1 MAESEPLALA
11 ASHRLVVELRS
22 RCSVSGIAAMTTRA
36 FPVLIWVALVTPLS
50 GLAAT
55 APIYKCVD
63 ANLRVLYTDE
73 PCKGGQQLNIRPG
86 DADPAAV
93 ARLQLERDALNQ
105 STAQRIAEQRRQE
118 DRAGRYMLED
128 NQRTYEFPSYD
139 YGAVWWL
146 PGIARSHPEG
156 ARRPKAH
163 EPRRFAPTPPN
174 IAMPRH

>member
-1 MAESEPLALA
+1 MALA
-11 ASHRLVVELRS
+11 ASHQWVVELRS
-22 RCSVSGIAAMTTRA
+22 LRSVSGIAALTTRA
-36 FPVLIWVALVTPLS
+36 FPVLIWAALVTPLS

-93 ARLQLERDALNQ
+93 ARLQLERDALRQ
-105 STAQRIAEQRRQE
+105 STAQRIADQRRQE
-118 DRAGRYMLED
+118 DWAGRYMIED
-128 NQRTYEFPSYD
+128 NQRAYDFPAYE
-139 YGAVWWL
+139 YGAVGWL

-156 ARRPKAH
+156 ARGPKSH
-163 EPRRFAPTPPN
+163 EPRRFASTRPD

>member
-1 MAESEPLALA
+1 LALA
-11 ASHRLVVELRS
+11 ASHQWVVELRS
-22 RCSVSGIAAMTTRA
+22 LCSVSGIAAMTTRR
-36 FPVLIWVALVTPLS
+36 FPVLIWIALVTPLS

-93 ARLQLERDALNQ
+93 ARLQLERDALRQ
-105 STAQRIAEQRRQE
+105 STAQRIADQRRQE
-118 DRAGRYMLED
+118 DLAGRNMIED
-128 NQRTYEFPSYD
+128 NQRAYDFPSYE
-139 YGAVWWL
+139 YGAVGWL
-146 PGIARSHPEG
+146 PGVARSRPEG
-156 ARRPKAH
+156 ARGPKSH
-163 EPRRFAPTPPN
+163 EPRRFASTRPD